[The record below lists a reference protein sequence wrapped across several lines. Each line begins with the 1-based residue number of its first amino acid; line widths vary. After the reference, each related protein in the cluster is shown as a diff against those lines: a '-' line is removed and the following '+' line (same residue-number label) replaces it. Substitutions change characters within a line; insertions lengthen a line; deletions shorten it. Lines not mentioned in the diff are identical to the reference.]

1 MTARTAEDPT
11 KAILSES
18 KLHEKHLCD
27 YVINVATGCRH
38 GCKFCYVP
46 STPNIRTRGEML
58 NDTVGVEDGQREWG
72 DYVLYRDDI
81 PDRLPGILERKRT
94 WKTTDKGQGIVGV
107 SFHTDCFMDPRAGD
121 ITASVIEALAD
132 HGRYCRILT
141 RNPML
146 AANYMDTFAEAGEY
160 VTIGSSIPTL
170 NEEHIR
176 AIEPYA
182 PPIEPRLRGL
192 QRFADAGVPVYVS
205 MSPTY
210 PTMDRSDLRTLL
222 GRIADLRPSVV
233 FHEPINP
240 RGANY
245 AMTVAAAEEAGCDD
259 LAHALTDIQGP
270 NAWLEYACR
279 HFEAVQY
286 EADDLDLPYHLWP
299 DRKLVD
305 IAPRRVAEW
314 LADWRDK
321 QSPEPFGG
329 RPEPDLPMLPPETWP
344 WERQKTL
351 ADGGFTSLVEG
362 RDSI

>member
-1 MTARTAEDPT
+1 MSGAARTAEDPT
-11 KAILSES
+11 KAILSQS
-18 KLHEKHLCD
+18 ALHEKHLCD

-58 NDTVGVEDGQREWG
+58 KETVEVENGQREWG

-81 PDRLPGILERKRT
+81 PDRLGGILDRKRT
-94 WKTTDKGQGIVGV
+94 WKRTEKGQGIVGV

-121 ITASVIEALAD
+121 ITAAVIETLAD
-132 HGRYCRILT
+132 HERYCRILT

-146 AANYMDTFAEAGEY
+146 AANYMDTFVDAGEY

-176 AIEPYA
+176 AIEPNA
-182 PPIEPRLRGL
+182 PPIEARLRGL

-210 PTMDRSDLRTLL
+210 PTLRSDAAIERLL
-222 GRIADLRPSVV
+222 ARIAELEPSVV

-240 RGANY
+240 RGGNY

-259 LAHALTDIQGP
+259 LAHALTEVQGP
-270 NAWLEYACR
+270 KAWLRYACT
-279 HFEAVQY
+279 HFDFVQRKARRL
-286 EADDLDLPYHLWP
+286 EVPVHLWP
-299 DRKLVD
+299 DKKLVEL
-305 IAPRRVAEW
+305 AGAGERSW
-314 LADWRDK
+314 LRHWRER

-329 RPEPDLPMLPPETWP
+329 RPTPDKPPFDP
-344 WERQKTL
+344 PPLFSWE
-351 ADGGFTSLVEG
+351 GFG
-362 RDSI
+362 P